1 MNKSI
6 QKFKIP
12 SRYEK
17 IDGNSLHG
25 GNGEVY
31 KCKDTK
37 TDSIVAL
44 KHLVRKSYEK
54 EKKVRFLR
62 EIKVVKEQLKDI
74 EGIIPILDSCCKEE
88 WYTMPFAEGINDH
101 NTASK
106 ANYIDIAEGIKQLA
120 ETLDVIHTKY
130 KHSHRDIKPANIFF
144 YNNKYSLG
152 DFGLV
157 DMPDEKKKNITKVK
171 SHIGA
176 IFTMAPEMKRYAD
189 KADGK
194 KADVYSLAKTFWM
207 LLMNN
212 DKGFE
217 GPYDFLKRDQ
227 GLQFND
233 ELKNIHLAEIHI
245 LLNDATQN
253 DPDARP
259 SMRKFSKSIDSW
271 LNILNKKEDCQT
283 SDWNFLNNCLF
294 KDTKPHSAC
303 WTNIDDI
310 LHVLNTIKSVPAMNH
325 MMLER
330 GGLDFDFAEKAPE
343 TDWIYIVAN
352 RLRLLVC
359 PACLHFESFE
369 DVMWNYFL
377 LELKDSEPILN
388 KKNEWCEELIE
399 DTPAHYVDDT
409 DAVYGVYSYDEGKRF
424 PSGYK
429 IVTRYI
435 KGKFLIVLKYG
446 HYNGIGSAYDGRQK
460 DCSAVEFRN
469 YMDNMVETVKRKLDQ
484 GFSMECIMAEFNQNP
499 FKPDVIKFGE
509 SETKNPEIFIK
520 ENLGNWDFSDIIAN
534 AIQNKESKIK
544 YSIEFKHSSV
554 SLLEGFNGRCLYLS
568 TDGKIVLGNKSDKSK
583 FYVYGISNAIS
594 FRNAIYKKIDVLC
607 SAYDHSMVRLELGI
621 HFISERIGK
630 PSHLFTLEEVK
641 LCMKDADD
649 RTINSLVI
657 DDDGCVKM
665 IQTDYRDAYPVSQEK
680 FGARNNYV
688 GKYSKLSSAEDY
700 YQGALEGWLYY
711 LKNKTSIYIDVNN
724 SEFTPEQLVEKI
736 NEFY

>member
-54 EKKVRFLR
+54 EKNVRFLR

-106 ANYIDIAEGIKQLA
+106 ASYIDIAEGIKQLA

-144 YNNKYSLG
+144 YNERYCLG

-157 DMPDEKKKNITKVK
+157 DMPDERNITKVK

-233 ELKNIHLAEIHI
+233 KLKNVHLAEIHI

-271 LNILNKKEDCQT
+271 LKILKNEVDCQI
-283 SDWNFLNNCLF
+283 SDWDFLNNCLF

-330 GGLDFDFAEKAPE
+330 GGLDFDLAEKAPE
-343 TDWIYIVAN
+343 KNWIYITVN
-352 RLRLLVC
+352 GFRLLAC

-369 DVMWNYFL
+369 DIRWNYFL
-377 LELKDSEPILN
+377 LELKESEPVLSN
-388 KKNEWCEELIE
+388 KNEWCEELIE
-399 DTPAHYVDDT
+399 DTPAHYVDAT
-409 DAVYGVYSYDEGKRF
+409 DSVYGVYSYEGGKRL
-424 PSGYK
+424 SSDYK
-429 IVTRYI
+429 VVTRYI

-446 HYNGIGSAYDGRQK
+446 LYNGIGSAYDGRQK

-484 GFSMECIMAEFNQNP
+484 DFSIEYIMAEFNQNP
-499 FKPDVIKFGE
+499 FKPDIIKVGE
-509 SETKNPEIFIK
+509 SETEDPEIFIK
-520 ENLGNWDFSDIIAN
+520 ENLSNWDFSDIITN
-534 AIQNKESKIK
+534 AVQNKQSKIR
-544 YSIEFKHSSV
+544 YAIEFKHSSV
-554 SLLEGFNGRCLYLS
+554 NFRERFINDRCLYLS
-568 TDGKIVLGNKSDKSK
+568 TDGKIVFGNKCDKNK
-583 FYVYGISNAIS
+583 FYVYGISNAIEL
-594 FRNAIYKKIDVLC
+594 RIHIPAIPV
-607 SAYDHSMVRLELGI
+607 
-621 HFISERIGK
+621 
-630 PSHLFTLEEVK
+630 HLF
-641 LCMKDADD
+641 
-649 RTINSLVI
+649 R
-657 DDDGCVKM
+657 
-665 IQTDYRDAYPVSQEK
+665 
-680 FGARNNYV
+680 
-688 GKYSKLSSAEDY
+688 
-700 YQGALEGWLYY
+700 
-711 LKNKTSIYIDVNN
+711 
-724 SEFTPEQLVEKI
+724 
-736 NEFY
+736 